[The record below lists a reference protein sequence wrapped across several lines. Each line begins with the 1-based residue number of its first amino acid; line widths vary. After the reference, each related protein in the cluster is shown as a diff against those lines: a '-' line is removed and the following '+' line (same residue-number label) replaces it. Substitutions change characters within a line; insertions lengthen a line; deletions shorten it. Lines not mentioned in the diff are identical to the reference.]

1 MMSTYDLDAAAKR
14 CVLAECF
21 HLTHF
26 KEFQSRII
34 DAVLN
39 KKDSLVIQPTG
50 SGKSLCYQ
58 FPAVY
63 TKRLTLVITPTISLI
78 TPTIS

>member
-1 MMSTYDLDAAAKR
+1 MLSTYDFDEAAKR

-26 KEFQSRII
+26 KEFQSRVI

-39 KKDSLVIQPTG
+39 NRDSLVIQPTG
-50 SGKSLCYQ
+50 SGQSLCYQ
-58 FPAVY
+58 FSAVY
-63 TKRLTLVITPTISLI
+63 TKWLTACT
-78 TPTIS
+78 

>member
-1 MMSTYDLDAAAKR
+1 MDEFDVLLSSYDLDGAAKR
-14 CVLAECF
+14 CVFAEYF

-26 KEFQSRII
+26 KEFQCHII
-34 DAVLN
+34 DAVLE
-39 KKDSLVIQPTG
+39 KRDSLVIQPTG

-63 TKRLTLVITPTISLI
+63 TK
-78 TPTIS
+78 

>member
-1 MMSTYDLDAAAKR
+1 MMLSSYNLDEAAKR
-14 CVLAECF
+14 CVLADCF

-26 KEFQSRII
+26 KEFRSCII

-39 KKDSLVIQPTG
+39 KRDSLVIQPTG

-63 TKRLTLVITPTISLI
+63 TKRLTLVITPTISLM
-78 TPTIS
+78 

>member
-1 MMSTYDLDAAAKR
+1 MLSNYDPGAAKR
-14 CVLAECF
+14 YVLAECF

-26 KEFQSRII
+26 KEFQSHII
-34 DAVLN
+34 DAALN
-39 KKDSLVIQPTG
+39 NRDSLVIQPTE

-63 TKRLTLVITPTISLI
+63 AKLLTLVITS
-78 TPTIS
+78 

>member
-1 MMSTYDLDAAAKR
+1 MLSTYDLDEAAKR

-21 HLTHF
+21 CLTHF
-26 KEFQSRII
+26 KELQSHAI

-39 KKDSLVIQPTG
+39 KRDSLVIQPTG

-63 TKRLTLVITPTISLI
+63 TKQLTLVITPTISLM
-78 TPTIS
+78 